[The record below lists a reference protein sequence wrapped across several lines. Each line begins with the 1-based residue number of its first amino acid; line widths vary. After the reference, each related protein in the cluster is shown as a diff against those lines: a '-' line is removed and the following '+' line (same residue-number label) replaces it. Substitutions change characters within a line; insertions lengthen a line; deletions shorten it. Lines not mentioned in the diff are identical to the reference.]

1 VNGGALDALL
11 HEPGEALP
19 GRPAVQGFGLVPG
32 YLSHRFATVP
42 HTNGPWDSPVWL

>member
-32 YLSHRFATVP
+32 YLSHLSVAVLLTI
-42 HTNGPWDSPVWL
+42 GL